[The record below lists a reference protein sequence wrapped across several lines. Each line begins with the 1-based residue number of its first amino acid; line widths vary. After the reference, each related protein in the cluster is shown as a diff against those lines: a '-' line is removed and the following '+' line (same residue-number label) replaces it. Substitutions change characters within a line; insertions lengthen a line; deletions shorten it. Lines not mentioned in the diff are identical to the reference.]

1 MPRHKRSKKDVSLKK
16 ITNEELEVLEDWV
29 PIALGDKLQNGQY
42 EILRK
47 FGDGLD
53 GTIWL
58 VRDHN
63 AECKRKSIQDDE
75 DTWSIRNGLPRR
87 ARCVRTRY
95 LARVTESISS
105 ENNDH
110 HLTPLL
116 DKFEHKGPIE
126 THICLVTKVYGDH
139 ISSIRRSSPK
149 SVLPVPIVKKVISDS
164 IDALAKLHQLGIVH
178 TDFKP
183 INLLLKIDNSN
194 EAVEKFLEETPV
206 EFEGEYS
213 IGKKTYQIFKKQPIR
228 EYPKAPEN
236 IESYLI
242 DFGRAQFLNNK
253 EFEIIDQEYW
263 GAVALRS
270 PETILESSFGPEIDI
285 WTVGCIVFELPVGR
299 WLFDPKETEEYSLED
314 EHFVRMMQF
323 TGEQFKMSMLRDGKN
338 THRYFNE
345 DGTKRTVREL
355 EYYSIEM
362 ALSAYNVMPEDE
374 FEPAADFIRT
384 CIHLDPK
391 DRPTAEELREHPW
404 LKG

>member
-63 AECKRKSIQDDE
+63 AE
-75 DTWSIRNGLPRR
+75 NGNRYKTMKILGAYGMACLEER
-87 ARCVRTRY
+87 A
-95 LARVTESISS
+95 A
-105 ENNDH
+105 
-110 HLTPLL
+110 
-116 DKFEHKGPIE
+116 FEPDIWRG
-126 THICLVTKVYGDH
+126 
-139 ISSIRRSSPK
+139 IRRSSPK
-149 SVLPVPIVKKVISDS
+149 SVLPVPIVKKVISDF

-285 WTVGCIVFELPVGR
+285 WTAFELPVGR